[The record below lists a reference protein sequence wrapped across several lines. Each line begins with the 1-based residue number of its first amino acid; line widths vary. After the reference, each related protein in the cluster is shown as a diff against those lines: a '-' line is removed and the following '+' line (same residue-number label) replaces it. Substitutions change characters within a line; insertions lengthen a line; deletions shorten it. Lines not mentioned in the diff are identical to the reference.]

1 MHHIYMV
8 RARYGTGV
16 FLKLNKR
23 DCNIRI
29 RLTPCG
35 AWYQKVQLYIGGD
48 HHVFWP
54 FAGAGG
60 QFSSFLHAVYQLY
73 DDKTVKHTHGRI
85 IPPNR
90 GRHPEPYYRS
100 IAYFSWNER
109 GREEMFRLIRR
120 YQDPMRCV
128 PDGPD
133 PVELEI
139 FLPDKTFRYTVD
151 GRELCYA
158 LAKAFTDSIKKYGIG
173 GFCLGSGEN
182 YKFQEQLALNQLL
195 FIKAYAL
202 GLPEVRNVEKLWT
215 EPSGWKYGL
224 ATSLE
229 AEIKLLLMDM

>member
-1 MHHIYMV
+1 MLHSYVV

-54 FAGAGG
+54 FTGAGG
-60 QFSSFLHAVYQLY
+60 QFSSFLHAVYELY

-90 GRHPEPYYRS
+90 GRHPEPCYRS
-100 IAYFSWNER
+100 IAYFSWDER
-109 GREEMFRLIRR
+109 GREEKFRLIQR
-120 YQDPMRCV
+120 YQNPMRCV

-158 LAKAFTDSIKKYGIG
+158 LAKAFTVSIKKYGIG
-173 GFCLGSGEN
+173 GFCLGSREN
-182 YKFQEQLALNQLL
+182 YKFQEQLALNQML

-202 GLPEVRNVEKLWT
+202 GLPEVRNVEKLWA

>member
-1 MHHIYMV
+1 
-8 RARYGTGV
+8 
-16 FLKLNKR
+16 LKLNN
-23 DCNIRI
+23 NIRI

-54 FAGAGG
+54 YAGAGG
-60 QFSSFLHAVYQLY
+60 QFSSFLHAVYNLY
-73 DDKTVKHTHGRI
+73 DDKTEKHGHGRI

-90 GRHPEPYYRS
+90 GRQPESCYRS
-100 IAYFSWNER
+100 ISYFSWNER
-109 GREEMFRLIRR
+109 GREERFRLIRR
-120 YQDPMRCV
+120 YQDQLRTV

-133 PVELEI
+133 PVEIEI
-139 FLPDKTFRYTVD
+139 FLPDKTCRYAVD

-202 GLPEVRNVEKLWT
+202 GLPEVRNVEKLGA

-229 AEIKLLLMDM
+229 EEIKLLLMDM